1 MLLDEHGSELDAV
14 LADVLER
21 DVIHVP
27 SVRQLLEQRR
37 HAQGSRCPSRS
48 PTHAREIVVR
58 PHDLATYDLI
68 TKEDDDETPD

>member
-1 MLLDEHGSELDAV
+1 M

-37 HAQGSRCPSRS
+37 HAQG
-48 PTHAREIVVR
+48 REVPLPVSLTDPRLRRIVGR